1 MQERQEAD
9 EFTQVRQGELQDKQT
24 SPKAN
29 APEIQFVKHSL
40 IFDDVFL

>member
-1 MQERQEAD
+1 MQERQEVD

-29 APEIQFVKHSL
+29 VPEIQFAKHWF